1 MMGLLLYLIKGE
13 DFFDFIVL
21 SSSFVIFTFLPNLN
35 NLVPHVEH
43 IPCIAGL
50 LFFRVIVLGL
60 FISLLVRHFIQ

>member
-21 SSSFVIFTFLPNLN
+21 SSSFVICTFLPNLN
-35 NLVPHVEH
+35 NLVPHMGH
-43 IPCIAGL
+43 IPSIAGL

-60 FISLLVRHFIQ
+60 YICLLVQHFIQ